1 MGDKEKMDYLL
12 VDIRELEKLV
22 ASMRDAEIYPVS
34 FFSQVYTTTQKI
46 VDNLQSI
53 EADQLALFKEQMEKH
68 RALIKKAERLEA
80 EAALVTQMQE
90 QESNYEPVQE
100 MELPSVEE
108 LKEEEEEV
116 ESVATPAAAT
126 VAAEK
131 TVSEP
136 AASIFS
142 ASSHATTLEQSLPHS
157 ISLNEVIQKK
167 FLADFR
173 KAFSLN
179 DRFRFRRELFGGDEG
194 RMNEAISDL
203 NELQSFEESITY
215 LDKKLKWNVEDE
227 AVADF
232 IKLLEKRFS

>member
-34 FFSQVYTTTQKI
+34 FFSQAYTTTQKI

-90 QESNYEPVQE
+90 QESTYEPVQE

-108 LKEEEEEV
+108 LNEEK
-116 ESVATPAAAT
+116 ESVATPAEVT
-126 VAAEK
+126 VVAEK

-136 AASIFS
+136 AASIAS
-142 ASSHATTLEQSLPHS
+142 TSSHTTTLEQSLPHS

>member
-34 FFSQVYTTTQKI
+34 FFSQAYTTTQKI

-108 LKEEEEEV
+108 LNEEK

-126 VAAEK
+126 MAAEK

-136 AASIFS
+136 ATSLS
-142 ASSHATTLEQSLPHS
+142 STSSHTTTLEQSLPHS

>member
-34 FFSQVYTTTQKI
+34 FFSQAYTITQKI

-108 LKEEEEEV
+108 LNEEK
-116 ESVATPAAAT
+116 ESVATPVEAT

-136 AASIFS
+136 AASIAS
-142 ASSHATTLEQSLPHS
+142 ASSHATTLEQSIPHAV
-157 ISLNEVIQKK
+157 SLNEVIQKK

>member
-34 FFSQVYTTTQKI
+34 FFSQAYTTTQKI

-90 QESNYEPVQE
+90 HESTYEPVQE

-108 LKEEEEEV
+108 LNEEK
-116 ESVATPAAAT
+116 ESVATPAEVT
-126 VAAEK
+126 VVAEK

-136 AASIFS
+136 AASLSS

>member
-34 FFSQVYTTTQKI
+34 FFSQAYTTTQKI

-90 QESNYEPVQE
+90 HESTYEPVQE

-108 LKEEEEEV
+108 LNEEK
-116 ESVATPAAAT
+116 ESVATQAEVT
-126 VAAEK
+126 VVAEK

-136 AASIFS
+136 AASLSS
-142 ASSHATTLEQSLPHS
+142 ASSHTTTLEQSLPHS

>member
-34 FFSQVYTTTQKI
+34 FFSQAYTTTQKI

-108 LKEEEEEV
+108 LNEEK
-116 ESVATPAAAT
+116 ESVATPAEVT
-126 VAAEK
+126 VVAEK

-136 AASIFS
+136 AASLSS
-142 ASSHATTLEQSLPHS
+142 ASSHTTTLEQSLPHS

-173 KAFSLN
+173 KAFSLI

>member
-12 VDIRELEKLV
+12 VDVRELEKLV

-34 FFSQVYTTTQKI
+34 FFSQAYTTTQKI

-90 QESNYEPVQE
+90 QESSYEPVQE

-108 LKEEEEEV
+108 LNEEV

>member
-34 FFSQVYTTTQKI
+34 FFSQAYTTTQKI

-108 LKEEEEEV
+108 LNEEV

>member
-34 FFSQVYTTTQKI
+34 FFSQAYTTTQKI

-68 RALIKKAERLEA
+68 RALIKKAEILEA
-80 EAALVTQMQE
+80 ETALVTQMQE

-108 LKEEEEEV
+108 LNEEE

-126 VAAEK
+126 VVAEK

-136 AASIFS
+136 AASLSS
-142 ASSHATTLEQSLPHS
+142 ASSHTTTLEQSLPHS

>member
-34 FFSQVYTTTQKI
+34 FFSQAYTTTQKI

-108 LKEEEEEV
+108 LNEEK
-116 ESVATPAAAT
+116 ESVATPAEAT

-136 AASIFS
+136 ASSLSS
-142 ASSHATTLEQSLPHS
+142 ASSHTTTLEQSLPHS

>member
-34 FFSQVYTTTQKI
+34 FFSQAYTTTQKI

-108 LKEEEEEV
+108 LNEEK

-126 VAAEK
+126 MVAEK

-136 AASIFS
+136 AASLSS

>member
-34 FFSQVYTTTQKI
+34 FFSQAYTTTQKI

-90 QESNYEPVQE
+90 YESNYEPVQE

-108 LKEEEEEV
+108 LNEEK
-116 ESVATPAAAT
+116 ESVATPAEVT

-136 AASIFS
+136 AASLSS

>member
-34 FFSQVYTTTQKI
+34 FFSQAYTTTQKI

-90 QESNYEPVQE
+90 HESNYEPVQE

-108 LKEEEEEV
+108 LNEEI
-116 ESVATPAAAT
+116 ESVATPAEVT
-126 VAAEK
+126 VVAEK

-136 AASIFS
+136 AASLSS

>member
-34 FFSQVYTTTQKI
+34 FFSQAYTTTQKI

-108 LKEEEEEV
+108 LNEEV
-116 ESVATPAAAT
+116 ESVATPTAAT

-136 AASIFS
+136 AASLSS

>member
-34 FFSQVYTTTQKI
+34 FFSQAYTTTQKI

-90 QESNYEPVQE
+90 YESNYEPVQE

-108 LKEEEEEV
+108 LNEEK

-136 AASIFS
+136 ATSLSS
-142 ASSHATTLEQSLPHS
+142 ASSHTTTLEQSLPHS

>member
-34 FFSQVYTTTQKI
+34 FFSQAYTTTQKI

-108 LKEEEEEV
+108 LNEEE
-116 ESVATPAAAT
+116 ESVATPAEAT

-136 AASIFS
+136 AASISS

>member
-34 FFSQVYTTTQKI
+34 FFSQAYTITQKI

-90 QESNYEPVQE
+90 QESDYEPVQE

-108 LKEEEEEV
+108 LNEEK
-116 ESVATPAAAT
+116 ESVATPAEVT

-136 AASIFS
+136 AASLSS

>member
-34 FFSQVYTTTQKI
+34 FFSQAYTTTQKI

-90 QESNYEPVQE
+90 QESTYEPVQE

-116 ESVATPAAAT
+116 ESVATPAEVT
-126 VAAEK
+126 VVAEK

-136 AASIFS
+136 AASLSS

>member
-34 FFSQVYTTTQKI
+34 FFSQAYTTTQKI

-108 LKEEEEEV
+108 LNEEK
-116 ESVATPAAAT
+116 ESVATPAEVT

-136 AASIFS
+136 AASLSS

>member
-34 FFSQVYTTTQKI
+34 FFSQAYTTTQKI

-68 RALIKKAERLEA
+68 RALIKKAEILEA
-80 EAALVTQMQE
+80 ETALVTQMQE

-108 LKEEEEEV
+108 LNEEK
-116 ESVATPAAAT
+116 ESVATPAEVT
-126 VAAEK
+126 VVAEK

-136 AASIFS
+136 ASSLSS

>member
-34 FFSQVYTTTQKI
+34 FFSQAYTTTQKI

-90 QESNYEPVQE
+90 QEFTYEPVQE

-108 LKEEEEEV
+108 LNEEK
-116 ESVATPAAAT
+116 ESVATPAEVT

-136 AASIFS
+136 AASLSS
-142 ASSHATTLEQSLPHS
+142 ASSHTTTLEQSLPHS

>member
-34 FFSQVYTTTQKI
+34 FFSQAYTTTQKI

-68 RALIKKAERLEA
+68 RALVKKAERLES
-80 EAALVTQMQE
+80 ETALVTQMQE
-90 QESNYEPVQE
+90 QESSYEPVQE

-108 LKEEEEEV
+108 LNEEV

-126 VAAEK
+126 MAAEK

-136 AASIFS
+136 TASIAS
-142 ASSHATTLEQSLPHS
+142 ASSHTTTLEQSLPHS

>member
-34 FFSQVYTTTQKI
+34 FFSQSYTTTQKI

-90 QESNYEPVQE
+90 YESNYEPVQE

-108 LKEEEEEV
+108 LNEEV

-136 AASIFS
+136 AASLSS

>member
-34 FFSQVYTTTQKI
+34 FFSQAYTTTQKI

-90 QESNYEPVQE
+90 QESSYEPVQE

-108 LKEEEEEV
+108 LKEEE
-116 ESVATPAAAT
+116 SVAIPVEAT

-136 AASIFS
+136 AASLSS
-142 ASSHATTLEQSLPHS
+142 ASSHTTTLEQSLPHS

>member
-34 FFSQVYTTTQKI
+34 FFSQAYTTTQKI

-108 LKEEEEEV
+108 LKEEE
-116 ESVATPAAAT
+116 SVAIPVEAT

-136 AASIFS
+136 AASISS
-142 ASSHATTLEQSLPHS
+142 ASSHATTLEQSIPHAV
-157 ISLNEVIQKK
+157 SLNEVIQKK

>member
-34 FFSQVYTTTQKI
+34 FFSQAYTTTQKI

-90 QESNYEPVQE
+90 HESTYEPVQE

-108 LKEEEEEV
+108 LNEEV

-136 AASIFS
+136 AASLSS

-215 LDKKLKWNVEDE
+215 LDKKLKWNVEDK

>member
-34 FFSQVYTTTQKI
+34 FFSQAYTTTQKI

-108 LKEEEEEV
+108 LKEEK

-126 VAAEK
+126 MAAEK

-136 AASIFS
+136 ATSLS
-142 ASSHATTLEQSLPHS
+142 STSSHTTTLEQSLPHS

>member
-34 FFSQVYTTTQKI
+34 FFSQAYTTTQKI

-68 RALIKKAERLEA
+68 RALVKKAERLES
-80 EAALVTQMQE
+80 ETALVTQMQE
-90 QESNYEPVQE
+90 QESSYEPVQE

-108 LKEEEEEV
+108 LNEEV

-136 AASIFS
+136 AASLSS

>member
-34 FFSQVYTTTQKI
+34 FFSQAYTTTQKI

-80 EAALVTQMQE
+80 EAALVTQMLE

-108 LKEEEEEV
+108 LKEEEE
-116 ESVATPAAAT
+116 SVATPAAAT

-136 AASIFS
+136 AASLSS

>member
-34 FFSQVYTTTQKI
+34 FFSQAYTTTQKI

-108 LKEEEEEV
+108 LNEEE

-131 TVSEP
+131 TGSEP
-136 AASIFS
+136 VASLSS

-203 NELQSFEESITY
+203 NDLQSFEESITY

>member
-34 FFSQVYTTTQKI
+34 FFSQAYTTTQKI

-90 QESNYEPVQE
+90 QEFTYEPVQE

-108 LKEEEEEV
+108 LNEEK

-126 VAAEK
+126 VVAEK

-136 AASIFS
+136 AASLSS

>member
-34 FFSQVYTTTQKI
+34 FFSQAYTTTQKI

-90 QESNYEPVQE
+90 HESTYEPVQE

-108 LKEEEEEV
+108 LNEEK
-116 ESVATPAAAT
+116 ESVATPAEVT
-126 VAAEK
+126 VVAEK

-136 AASIFS
+136 AASLSS
-142 ASSHATTLEQSLPHS
+142 ASSHTTTLEQSLPHS

>member
-1 MGDKEKMDYLL
+1 L

-34 FFSQVYTTTQKI
+34 FFSQAYTTTQKI

-90 QESNYEPVQE
+90 YESNYEPVQE

-108 LKEEEEEV
+108 LNEEV

-136 AASIFS
+136 AASLSS

>member
-34 FFSQVYTTTQKI
+34 FFSQAYTTTQKI

-90 QESNYEPVQE
+90 HESTYEPVQE

-108 LKEEEEEV
+108 LNEEK
-116 ESVATPAAAT
+116 ESVATPAEVT
-126 VAAEK
+126 VVAEK
-131 TVSEP
+131 TVSES
-136 AASIFS
+136 AASLSS
-142 ASSHATTLEQSLPHS
+142 ASSHTTTLEQSLPHS

>member
-34 FFSQVYTTTQKI
+34 FFSQAYTTTQKI

-68 RALIKKAERLEA
+68 RALVKKAERLES
-80 EAALVTQMQE
+80 ETALATQMQE
-90 QESNYEPVQE
+90 QESSYEPVQE

-108 LKEEEEEV
+108 LKEEE
-116 ESVATPAAAT
+116 SVAIPVEAT

-136 AASIFS
+136 AASISS

-215 LDKKLKWNVEDE
+215 LDKQLKWNVEDE

>member
-34 FFSQVYTTTQKI
+34 FFSQAYTTTQKI

-68 RALIKKAERLEA
+68 RALVKKAERLEA

-90 QESNYEPVQE
+90 QESGYEPAQE
-100 MELPSVEE
+100 MKMPAAEV
-108 LKEEEEEV
+108 LKEEEPAVIQAEG
-116 ESVATPAAAT
+116 SVVT
-126 VAAEK
+126 VKTAAEPA
-131 TVSEP
+131 VSLSP
-136 AASIFS
+136 
-142 ASSHATTLEQSLPHS
+142 ASSHAATLEQTLPHS
-157 ISLNEVIQKK
+157 VSLNEVIQKK

-215 LDKKLKWNVEDE
+215 LDKQLKWNVEDE

>member
-34 FFSQVYTTTQKI
+34 FFSQAYTSTQKI

-90 QESNYEPVQE
+90 QESTYEPVQE

-108 LKEEEEEV
+108 LNEEK
-116 ESVATPAAAT
+116 ESVATPAEVT
-126 VAAEK
+126 VVAEK

-136 AASIFS
+136 AASLS
-142 ASSHATTLEQSLPHS
+142 LASSHTTTLEQSLPHS

>member
-34 FFSQVYTTTQKI
+34 FFSQAYTTTQKI

-90 QESNYEPVQE
+90 YESNYEPVQE

-108 LKEEEEEV
+108 LNEEK
-116 ESVATPAAAT
+116 ESVATPAEVT
-126 VAAEK
+126 VVAEK

-136 AASIFS
+136 AASLSS
-142 ASSHATTLEQSLPHS
+142 ASSHTTTLEQSLPHS

>member
-34 FFSQVYTTTQKI
+34 FFSQAYTTTQKI

-90 QESNYEPVQE
+90 HESNYEPVQE

-108 LKEEEEEV
+108 LNEEK
-116 ESVATPAAAT
+116 ESVATPAEVT
-126 VAAEK
+126 VVAEK

-136 AASIFS
+136 AASLSS
-142 ASSHATTLEQSLPHS
+142 ASSHTTTLEQSLPHS